1 MSFEEWLDLFV
12 ESIPNR
18 YAIKNGITEMETN
31 EKWINFILN
40 HDDKEW
46 SSIQNKI
53 INDGLKAA
61 QSIDITVEEY
71 LKLRD
76 DF

>member
-1 MSFEEWLDLFV
+1 MSIEEWLDLFV
-12 ESIPNR
+12 ESIPNK
-18 YAIKNGITEMETN
+18 YALKIGLKEMKTN

-46 SSIQNKI
+46 SKIQNKI
-53 INDGLKAA
+53 INNGLKAA
-61 QSIDITVEEY
+61 QSIDLTVEEY
-71 LKLRD
+71 LKFRD